1 VLKDY
6 RKNVTEAG
14 VEIRH
19 KSYPEKVRFIPNG
32 ERCSCETRKGYYTQC
47 KHEICKYD
55 GVFCLDLIEPRNH
68 FFSQVLRVKRNSNL
82 AGEVFPQNEVIPR
95 ASGDQLIIEE
105 TGGYACQ
112 LMEMNADVESSV
124 IDSFE
129 SVFTEPTPLVSEN
142 GGSTALSVFGSQQRQ
157 LKKKKLRTV
166 RL

>member
-1 VLKDY
+1 
-6 RKNVTEAG
+6 
-14 VEIRH
+14 
-19 KSYPEKVRFIPNG
+19 
-32 ERCSCETRKGYYTQC
+32 
-47 KHEICKYD
+47 
-55 GVFCLDLIEPRNH
+55 
-68 FFSQVLRVKRNSNL
+68 L